1 MRVEAAPFVYRNEDR
16 RQRFED
22 RRTADDDR
30 RFTAAQPQQRAR
42 HEAHLWF
49 TPSFGAHILGQVT
62 PTRVTATEARRAYG
76 QPESRT
82 PLRPNVVQSV

>member
-1 MRVEAAPFVYRNEDR
+1 MYRNDDR

-22 RRTADDDR
+22 RRMAGEDR
-30 RFTAAQPQQRAR
+30 RFEPEHHQQRAR

-49 TPSFGAHILGQVT
+49 TPSFGAHILGQVSPAKVT
-62 PTRVTATEARRAYG
+62 PTEAKRAYG

>member
-1 MRVEAAPFVYRNEDR
+1 MLRGSRVSVAKSGATAP
-16 RQRFED
+16 
-22 RRTADDDR
+22 TA
-30 RFTAAQPQQRAR
+30 TRAR

-82 PLRPNVVQSV
+82 PLRPHVVQSV